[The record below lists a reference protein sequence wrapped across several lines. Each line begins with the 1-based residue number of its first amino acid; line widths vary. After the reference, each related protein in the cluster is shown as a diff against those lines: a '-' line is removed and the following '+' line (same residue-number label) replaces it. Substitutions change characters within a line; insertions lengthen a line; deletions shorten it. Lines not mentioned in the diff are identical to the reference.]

1 MDNKKF
7 EKLIDLIINENEDKA
22 RELFHQIVVE
32 KSREI
37 YESIMD
43 EEMMADSDM
52 DEGMG
57 GQVGQMMDEITAE
70 ESGVMED
77 DEMGDEEEY
86 DFTGDDEEHDEE
98 HEEESMD
105 ELADEVHDLED
116 RVVSIED
123 KLDDLLAQFEAEM
136 GGEEE
141 EMGDE
146 EEEMGDEE
154 AEAGEEEEEEAMM
167 EAVQLQ
173 RVAVRHGDDGAY
185 TKSPNAFNSGKAGMD
200 SKPVNF
206 SGGGQEKGRT
216 APSTKDVKGAGSFA
230 NAPGKGTRDL
240 GKAPAP
246 TKSQASGVNTKSPVA
261 HK

>member
-7 EKLIDLIINENEDKA
+7 EKLIDLIINENEEKA

-43 EEMMADSDM
+43 EEMMADEDM

-57 GQVGQMMDEITAE
+57 GQVGQLMDEISAE

-77 DEMGDEEEY
+77 DEEMEGEEEAEY
-86 DFTGDDEEHDEE
+86 DFSDDEDAGEE
-98 HEEESMD
+98 HEEAEED
-105 ELADEVHDLED
+105 LADEVHDLED

-141 EMGDE
+141 EEGAE

-154 AEAGEEEEEEAMM
+154 EEEGEEEAMM
-167 EAVQLQ
+167 EAVELQ
-173 RVAVRHGDDGAY
+173 KVAVKHGDDGAY

-200 SKPVNF
+200 SHPVNF
-206 SGGGQEKGRT
+206 SGGGQEKGRS
-216 APSTKDVKGAGSFA
+216 APSTKDVKGAGAFA
-230 NAPGKGTRDL
+230 NTPGKGSRDL
-240 GKAPAP
+240 GKAPAA

>member
-1 MDNKKF
+1 MDNRKF

-43 EEMMADSDM
+43 EEMMADEGD
-52 DEGMG
+52 DGMG
-57 GQVGQMMDEITAE
+57 GQVGQLMDEITAE

-77 DEMGDEEEY
+77 DEEAEGEEEVEY
-86 DFTGDDEEHDEE
+86 DFSDDEES
-98 HEEESMD
+98 EEESD
-105 ELADEVHDLED
+105 ESDEDLADEVHDLED

-141 EMGDE
+141 MGDE
-146 EEEMGDEE
+146 EEG
-154 AEAGEEEEEEAMM
+154 EEEAMM
-167 EAVQLQ
+167 EAVELQ
-173 RVAVRHGDDGAY
+173 KVAVTHGDDGAY
-185 TKSPNAFNSGKAGMD
+185 TKSPTAFNSGKAGMD

-206 SGGGQEKGRT
+206 SGGGQENGRK
-216 APSTKDVKGAGSFA
+216 APATKDVEGASSFK
-230 NAPGKGTRDL
+230 NAPGHKSQDL
-240 GKAPAP
+240 DKAPAA

>member
-1 MDNKKF
+1 MDNRKF
-7 EKLIDLIINENEDKA
+7 EKLIDMIINENEDKA

-43 EEMMADSDM
+43 EEMM
-52 DEGMG
+52 DEEDGMG
-57 GQVGQMMDEITAE
+57 GQVGDLMDEISSE

-77 DEMGDEEEY
+77 DMEGEEEEEY
-86 DFTGDDEEHDEE
+86 DFTDADGEEVEGEEEEDFEDDGEE
-98 HEEESMD
+98 HEDLE
-105 ELADEVHDLED
+105 DEVHDLED

-123 KLDDLLAQFEAEM
+123 KLDDLLAQFEKEM
-136 GGEEE
+136 GGSDEE
-141 EMGDE
+141 EMDDE
-146 EEEMGDEE
+146 EMDD
-154 AEAGEEEEEEAMM
+154 EEEAMM

-173 RVAVRHGDDGAY
+173 AVKVTHGDDGSQ
-185 TKSPNAFNSGKAGMD
+185 KRSPTAFNSGKAGMD

-206 SGGGQEKGRT
+206 SGGGQESGRS
-216 APSTKDVKGAGSFA
+216 APSTKDVKGAGSFK
-230 NAPGKGTRDL
+230 NAPGHKSQDL

-261 HK
+261 K

>member
-1 MDNKKF
+1 MDNRKF
-7 EKLIDLIINENEDKA
+7 EKLIDLIINENEEKA

-43 EEMMADSDM
+43 EEMMADDDM

-57 GQVGQMMDEITAE
+57 GQVGQLMDEISAE

-77 DEMGDEEEY
+77 DEDMEGEEEVEY
-86 DFTGDDEEHDEE
+86 DFSDDEDAGEEHDEAA
-98 HEEESMD
+98 EED
-105 ELADEVHDLED
+105 LADEVHDLED

-141 EMGDE
+141 EEGAE
-146 EEEMGDEE
+146 EEEMGS
-154 AEAGEEEEEEAMM
+154 EEEEEGEEEAAMM
-167 EAVQLQ
+167 EAIQLQ
-173 RVAVRHGDDGAY
+173 KVAVKHGDDGAY
-185 TKSPNAFNSGKAGMD
+185 TKTPTAFNSGKAGMD

-206 SGGGQEKGRT
+206 SGGGQEKGRA
-216 APSTKDVKGAGSFA
+216 APTHKDVEGASSFA
-230 NAPGKGTRDL
+230 NTPGKGSRDL
-240 GKAPAP
+240 GKAPAA